1 MTTLPGMAAPPRQP
15 PPMRSV
21 VRLVMVNWALGIAA
35 GVLCATLILAI
46 DIAGLR
52 ALLLRAD
59 DPWIGLLLLY
69 GSFAFSFGGLAAA
82 TAVMTISERSPSR

>member
-1 MTTLPGMAAPPRQP
+1 
-15 PPMRSV
+15 MRSV

-46 DIAGLR
+46 DLAGLR

-59 DPWIGLLLLY
+59 DRWIGLLLLY
-69 GSFAFSFGGLAAA
+69 ASFAFSFGGLAAA
-82 TAVMTISERSPSR
+82 TAVMAIPDRPSQH